1 MSAALWFDIMRQIPI
16 SAFLSILWLVSCLFL
31 MHLCFL
37 KTVCTKSLTHSSLIF
52 LYECGDCLLMDR
64 SVCSHWR
71 DVCLEQV
78 SAVYI
83 HKSAHCKQTG
93 QGQFFFALKS
103 ISSKG
108 RAWDAL
114 GPKKQKVL
122 SPSWNNRLQLSLF
135 IESKRKNWKCL
146 CFYYMWKTWLVKIID
161 FDRKK

>member
-93 QGQFFFALKS
+93 QGQFFSPWKAYHPKEGHETLWDPKNKKYFPLHGTTDFNSVFSLSQNTKTESVCVFITCEKPDLLK
-103 ISSKG
+103 
-108 RAWDAL
+108 W
-114 GPKKQKVL
+114 
-122 SPSWNNRLQLSLF
+122 
-135 IESKRKNWKCL
+135 
-146 CFYYMWKTWLVKIID
+146 
-161 FDRKK
+161 

>member
-16 SAFLSILWLVSCLFL
+16 SAILSILWLVSCLFL
-31 MHLCFL
+31 GHLCL
-37 KTVCTKSLTHSSLIF
+37 KTVCTKALPSSLIF
-52 LYECGDCLLMDR
+52 LYECDCLLMDR
-64 SVCSHWR
+64 SVCSHWC

-93 QGQFFFALKS
+93 QGQFFRLES

-114 GPKKQKVL
+114 GPKKTK
-122 SPSWNNRLQLSLF
+122 STFPSWNNRLQLSLF
-135 IESKRKNWKCL
+135 IESKH
-146 CFYYMWKTWLVKIID
+146 KTESVCVFITCEKPDLLKW
-161 FDRKK
+161 